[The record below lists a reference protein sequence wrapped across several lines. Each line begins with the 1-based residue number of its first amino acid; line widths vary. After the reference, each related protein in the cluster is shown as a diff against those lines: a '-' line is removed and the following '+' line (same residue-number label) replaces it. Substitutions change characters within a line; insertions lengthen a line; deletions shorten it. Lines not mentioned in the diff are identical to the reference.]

1 MAKTKSKFAVKIK
14 NDLNKCWKVQLYSK
28 NKNLYSLVKATI
40 LVPFQ
45 IYVSNTMNFEAK
57 EITQNSSEILKVD
70 WVADVHTDGVVWM
83 WTCKSQVKQSL
94 AVIGR
99 KAETQQEST
108 AVGEKALFLLRMC
121 SLLLISQRNFR

>member
-1 MAKTKSKFAVKIK
+1 MVKTKSKFAVKIK
-14 NDLNKCWKVQLYSK
+14 NDLNKCWEVQLYSK
-28 NKNLYSLVKATI
+28 KKNLYSLVKATI

-94 AVIGR
+94 AASNNDSDRKKGWDTAGVYSCGR
-99 KAETQQEST
+99 KSSVSPEDVFA
-108 AVGEKALFLLRMC
+108 AA
-121 SLLLISQRNFR
+121 N

>member
-45 IYVSNTMNFEAK
+45 IYVSNTMNFKAK

-94 AVIGR
+94 AASNNDSDRKKGWDTAGVYSCGR
-99 KAETQQEST
+99 KSSVSPEDVFA
-108 AVGEKALFLLRMC
+108 AA
-121 SLLLISQRNFR
+121 N